1 MATENEQAEELLRRG
16 KYAEAVERFRNLLS
30 IDPDNA
36 ELRGRTG
43 EAYRLSG
50 NRERAFHHFH
60 RAAAIYGRRNDVEG
74 ALRML
79 KAANSV
85 SPNEPDVLF
94 RMAECQKSLGLFAE
108 LEPTLRQLVQV
119 AVASGDRRRVWA
131 LDELALIYP
140 DDLEIGVRRAQALGE
155 AHRIDDAVTAWK
167 KVSARL
173 DHRAGDFVAMLQQA
187 ASLAPDRPDIGVD
200 LAGILLANKRPRD
213 ALALLVPYYEK
224 FPDHVEVLETL
235 LRALEALKAYDK
247 IVAARI
253 ELIKVRTKLGQR
265 TQTLNDLTALQKVAP
280 EDPVALEVVA
290 HACATFGLTGEAC
303 RAWFTLAELADRA
316 RDTASRDRAILL
328 LLKHNP
334 NHPGGLALGARVL
347 KEAGRP
353 DEAASL
359 ERRLRELERG
369 GDSLGDLPG
378 VASAPGALMRPGVPA
393 PTPPPPRIDPW
404 KATSGAMELGDD
416 DVLGEVSE
424 EALGAPTSQEDLILP
439 SDLADVSEPA
449 VEAMPIH
456 RNPWSEG
463 LELEVRASNAETQ
476 LRTRPNFEAAQV
488 VVGAGFEGEDGED
501 TASSD
506 LRAPIEAPIEAEE
519 TTSRFDAMNHTEL
532 RALRKVELDPP
543 EELTTL
549 APPSGVPT
557 KSPGSQPLR
566 PEEFLGT
573 GRVATRGPGPK
584 KSGA

>member
-30 IDPDNA
+30 IDPENA

-60 RAAAIYGRRNDVEG
+60 KAAAIYGRRNDLEA

-79 KAANSV
+79 KAANAV

-94 RMAECQKSLGLFAE
+94 RMAECQKSLGLFGE
-108 LEPTLRQLVQV
+108 MEPTLRQIVLV

-131 LDELALIYP
+131 LEELALIYP
-140 DDLEIGVRRAQALGE
+140 DDLDVGIRRAQALGE

-167 KVSARL
+167 RVSARL

-224 FPDHVEVLETL
+224 FPDQVEVLETL
-235 LRALEALKAYDK
+235 LRALEALKAHDK

-253 ELIKVRTKLGQR
+253 ELVKVRTKLGQR
-265 TQTLNDLTALQKVAP
+265 AQALSDLAALQKIAP
-280 EDPVALEVVA
+280 EDPLALEVVA
-290 HACATFGLTGEAC
+290 HSCATFGLVGEAC
-303 RAWFTLAELADRA
+303 RAWYSLAEIADA
-316 RDTASRDRAILL
+316 HRDAATRDRAILL
-328 LLKHNP
+328 LLKNNP
-334 NHPGGLALGARVL
+334 NHIGGLQLGARVL
-347 KEAGRP
+347 REAGRP

-369 GDSLGDLPG
+369 GDSLGELPG
-378 VASAPGALMRPGVPA
+378 VDSAPGAPLRAPKTPA
-393 PTPPPPRIDPW
+393 PNDPW
-404 KATSGAMELGDD
+404 KVGTGSMELDDD
-416 DVLGEVSE
+416 DVVAEASE
-424 EALGAPTSQEDLILP
+424 EELHAPTTPEDLILP

-456 RNPWSEG
+456 RNPWAEG
-463 LELEVRASNAETQ
+463 LEIEVQRANAETQ
-476 LRTRPNFEAAQV
+476 LRTRPNFQTPRPMVGGGFDLDDAEAT
-488 VVGAGFEGEDGED
+488 AGNGLE
-501 TASSD
+501 AS
-506 LRAPIEAPIEAEE
+506 IEAPLEAEE
-519 TTSRFDAMNHTEL
+519 TTSRFDAMESSEL
-532 RALRKVELDPP
+532 RSLRSSVEVDAP

-549 APPSGVPT
+549 APSGFVPV

-566 PEEFLGT
+566 PEEFVGT
-573 GRVATRGPGPK
+573 GKIARPQAGPK
-584 KSGA
+584 KGGA

>member
-30 IDPDNA
+30 IDPENA

-60 RAAAIYGRRNDVEG
+60 KAAAIYSRRSDLEA

-79 KAANSV
+79 KAANLV

-94 RMAECQKSLGLFAE
+94 RMAECQKSLGLFE
-108 LEPTLRQLVQV
+108 EMEPTLRQIVLV

-131 LDELALIYP
+131 LEELSLIYP
-140 DDLEIGVRRAQALGE
+140 DDLDVGIRRAQALGE

-224 FPDHVEVLETL
+224 FPDQVEVLETL
-235 LRALEALKAYDK
+235 LRALEALKAHDK

-253 ELIKVRTKLGQR
+253 ELVKVRTKLGQR
-265 TQTLNDLTALQKVAP
+265 AQALADIGALQKVAP
-280 EDPVALEVVA
+280 EDPLALEVVA
-290 HACATFGLTGEAC
+290 HACATFGLVGEAC
-303 RAWFTLAELADRA
+303 RAWFSLAEIADRN
-316 RDTASRDRAILL
+316 RDAATRDRAILL
-328 LLKHNP
+328 LLKNNP
-334 NHPGGLALGARVL
+334 NHIGGLQLGARVL
-347 KEAGRP
+347 REAGRP

-378 VASAPGALMRPGVPA
+378 VDSAPGAALRSPPA
-393 PTPPPPRIDPW
+393 PHPPAPKDPW
-404 KATSGAMELGDD
+404 KVGTGSMELDD
-416 DVLGEVSE
+416 EDVVAEVSE
-424 EALGAPTSQEDLILP
+424 DGLHAPTAPEEPIFP

-456 RNPWSEG
+456 RNPWAEG
-463 LELEVRASNAETQ
+463 LEIEVQRANAETQ
-476 LRTRPNFEAAQV
+476 LRTHPNFQTPRPV
-488 VVGAGFEGEDGED
+488 ISQGFEADDSEA
-501 TASSD
+501 TAGNGIN
-506 LRAPIEAPIEAEE
+506 APIEAPLEAEE
-519 TTSRFDAMNHTEL
+519 TTSRFDALESSEL
-532 RALRKVELDPP
+532 RSLRSSVEVDAP

-549 APPSGVPT
+549 APSGFVPV

-566 PEEFLGT
+566 PEEFVGT
-573 GRVATRGPGPK
+573 GKIARPHPGPK
-584 KSGA
+584 KGDA